1 MVRPGYTV
9 ALRPGCGRYRC
20 HNGDPAGPRTER
32 RPLPVELESNG
43 LKALYRNR
51 FDKESEQRQETWEV
65 LCEQFFQKWVDED
78 AVVLDLAAGH
88 CEFINNIGPAAI
100 AVDLNP
106 DVKLRAATGV
116 ETHVLRSDDLVDIAE
131 QSIDVV
137 FISNFFEHVSREVIL
152 ATLVEVRRVLRAGRP
167 AAGAATQRPL
177 LRRDYWQFFDHI
189 TPVDD
194 RALVEAFSATGF
206 DVVKNIPRFLPYTT
220 KSLLPSWPILV
231 KLYLRVPLAWRV
243 MGAQAFLVATP
254 TRR

>member
-1 MVRPGYTV
+1 
-9 ALRPGCGRYRC
+9 
-20 HNGDPAGPRTER
+20 
-32 RPLPVELESNG
+32 VELESNG

-51 FDKESEQRQETWEV
+51 FDKESEQRQETWDV
-65 LCEQFFQKWVDED
+65 LCRDFFQTWVAED

-88 CEFINNIGPAAI
+88 CEFINNIRAGRRI

-137 FISNFFEHVSREVIL
+137 FISNFFEHISREVIL
-152 ATLVEVRRVLRAGRP
+152 ATLVEVRRVLRPGGRLMVLQP
-167 AAGAATQRPL
+167 NVRYCA
-177 LRRDYWQFFDHI
+177 RDYWQFFDHI

-194 RALVEAFSATGF
+194 RALTEAFSATGF

-220 KSLLPSWPILV
+220 KSWLPSWPVLI
-231 KLYLRVPLAWRV
+231 KAYLRVPLVWRV
-243 MGAQAFLVATP
+243 LGAQAFMVATP
-254 TRR
+254 AATV